1 MEVTD
6 DCEVLAH
13 GVVAEV
19 VNLSSTKSGE
29 EAADTIVE
37 SQPVVDSTDFAFSVD
52 VDLSSHMVVAHES
65 GWKPW
70 DDIVVIDP
78 SIVSNLEKG
87 CVLSVSDAWCTERK
101 DRLGVGWNG
110 GEFAANGAD
119 GGHSAPQG
127 VSTEPNWTLV
137 FSESVFDIGPKQLHV
152 AIETAVDS
160 ADIAS
165 DGPSFGI
172 GGDIL

>member
-1 MEVTD
+1 MKMTD
-6 DCEVLAH
+6 DRDVLAH

-29 EAADTIVE
+29 EATDTIVE

-65 GWKPW
+65 GREPR

-78 SIVSNLEKG
+78 SIVSDLEKG
-87 CVLSVSDAWCTERK
+87 RVLSVSDAWCTERK

-110 GEFAANGAD
+110 GEFASNSAD
-119 GGHSAPQG
+119 GGHS
-127 VSTEPNWTLV
+127 ST
-137 FSESVFDIGPKQLHV
+137 
-152 AIETAVDS
+152 
-160 ADIAS
+160 
-165 DGPSFGI
+165 
-172 GGDIL
+172 